1 MKERLHKIVRN
12 VYYNELKRNCSVKQR
27 SSSPRLF
34 SFFLFFLFQKITF
47 LIRKLSFLVLRS
59 SRRKIYIINERYAV
73 PYYRPFFY
81 LLLSVLVAL

>member
-12 VYYNELKRNCSVKQR
+12 VYYNELKGIVLLNKDRVLQDY
-27 SSSPRLF
+27 
-34 SFFLFFLFQKITF
+34 FFLLFFLLQKITF

-81 LLLSVLVAL
+81 LLLSVLIVL

>member
-1 MKERLHKIVRN
+1 MYIITNSKEIILLNKDRVLQD
-12 VYYNELKRNCSVKQR
+12 YF
-27 SSSPRLF
+27 F
-34 SFFLFFLFQKITF
+34 SFFFFLFFLLQKITF
-47 LIRKLSFLVLRS
+47 LIRKLSFLVLQS